1 VKQVALVTYSGCPEL
16 TDDDR
21 LLVPS
26 LRRRGVEAVPVV
38 WDSPVDWARFDLI
51 ILRSCWD
58 YHLRADEFIQWI
70 GELER
75 SCVPLRNS
83 ASLVRWN
90 ADKRYLRQLEHQG
103 ARIPQTVW
111 IGNDEEADVNAILE
125 SQGWDSAVVKPTVS
139 ASAHRLKRVF
149 KVEPVVRVKGPAMV
163 QQFIPEVLA
172 PGEWS
177 LVFIGGEFSHSVVK
191 VPTPGDFRVQSQFGG
206 TARLAQPDPDTVAAA
221 NEIVDALPE
230 RPLYA
235 RVDGTEDE
243 RGFVLME
250 VELIEPVLFLGLGRA
265 SARLA
270 EEIVS
275 LLTMHVDAREKAKSG
290 SALL

>member
-1 VKQVALVTYSGCPEL
+1 
-16 TDDDR
+16 
-21 LLVPS
+21 
-26 LRRRGVEAVPVV
+26 
-38 WDSPVDWARFDLI
+38 
-51 ILRSCWD
+51 
-58 YHLRADEFIQWI
+58 
-70 GELER
+70 
-75 SCVPLRNS
+75 
-83 ASLVRWN
+83 
-90 ADKRYLRQLEHQG
+90 
-103 ARIPQTVW
+103 
-111 IGNDEEADVNAILE
+111 
-125 SQGWDSAVVKPTVS
+125 
-139 ASAHRLKRVF
+139 
-149 KVEPVVRVKGPAMV
+149 M
-163 QQFIPEVLA
+163 
-172 PGEWS
+172 
-177 LVFIGGEFSHSVVK
+177 FIGGEFSHSVVK